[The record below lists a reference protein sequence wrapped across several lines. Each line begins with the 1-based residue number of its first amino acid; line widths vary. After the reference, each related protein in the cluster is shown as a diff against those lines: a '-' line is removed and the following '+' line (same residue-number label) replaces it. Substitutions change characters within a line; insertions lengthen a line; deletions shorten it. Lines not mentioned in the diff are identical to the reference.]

1 VGKLFARLLH
11 RDTAAMTAEA
21 RLEHPVL
28 GRLTRESRH
37 WLARPSGVAVPVVLE
52 GGREGPDNSLVSA
65 AVDALHNLTALE
77 ARARAYALAAVHFDA
92 LTLILAGVQVTRP
105 APEWV
110 RQSVAPSNPA
120 AAAALLAG
128 AAAVALEFT
137 IAGDRNVVD
146 VVCLAGE
153 PVGWEYH

>member
-1 VGKLFARLLH
+1 VGRLSDHLLH

-21 RLEHPVL
+21 PLEHPVL
-28 GRLTRESRH
+28 GRLTREWRR
-37 WLARPSGVAVPVVLE
+37 WLARPLGVAVPVVLE
-52 GGREGPDNSLVSA
+52 GGREGPDDTLVAA
-65 AVDALHNLTALE
+65 AVDALHDLAALE
-77 ARARAYALAAVHFDA
+77 ARAREYVLAAAPLDA
-92 LTLILAGVQVTRP
+92 PTLILSGVHVTRP

-128 AAAVALEFT
+128 TAAVALEFT
-137 IAGDRNVVD
+137 IAGDQNVVD
-146 VVCLAGE
+146 VVCSAGE